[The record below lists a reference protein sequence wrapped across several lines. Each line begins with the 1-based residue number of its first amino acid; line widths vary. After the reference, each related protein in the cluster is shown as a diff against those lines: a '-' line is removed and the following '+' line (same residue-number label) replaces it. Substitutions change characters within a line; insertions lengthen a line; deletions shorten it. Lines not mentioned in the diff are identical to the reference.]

1 MYAKHH
7 TGTRVSGGP
16 FWRWIDDYAGADLNL
31 TPHTVNSSSRS
42 VDRRVE
48 ISISREGFSRAQPA
62 AAHLPSE
69 RVCVCLCNYA
79 MCGFFFFCF
88 ASVHSPLPKVY
99 KNVQLYTLHMQLP
112 ANDRLAG
119 CNVAGRYRDRLNCP
133 IDGTTIQWI
142 MFTVPV
148 FGTPKQTRKSLIR
161 VRQLEAY
168 PLALVQLPAHGQRLA
183 IVIFGTGV
191 V

>member
-1 MYAKHH
+1 
-7 TGTRVSGGP
+7 
-16 FWRWIDDYAGADLNL
+16 
-31 TPHTVNSSSRS
+31 
-42 VDRRVE
+42 
-48 ISISREGFSRAQPA
+48 
-62 AAHLPSE
+62 
-69 RVCVCLCNYA
+69 

-88 ASVHSPLPKVY
+88 ASVHSPLAKVY

-119 CNVAGRYRDRLNCP
+119 CNIAGRYRDRLNCP

-148 FGTPKQTRKSLIR
+148 FGTPKPTRKSLIR